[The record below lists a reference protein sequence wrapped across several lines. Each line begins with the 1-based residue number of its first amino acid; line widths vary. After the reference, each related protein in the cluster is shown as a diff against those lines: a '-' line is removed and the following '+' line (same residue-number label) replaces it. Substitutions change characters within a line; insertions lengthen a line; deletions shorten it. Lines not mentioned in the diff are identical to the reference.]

1 MTKYETPKE
10 IISIIGS
17 SCFTP
22 IAELVDHWVASGPT
36 VRRDSVGTQF
46 YADGYAVAII
56 VLLVAALESFVARDR
71 HFSKKQP
78 SEKHVAVPEYMKE
91 IYRYRGYK
99 RLSELFVVRDSIIH
113 SHVWLIKYALPKRG
127 GRRFISAT
135 RKDWSGNSR
144 LKQRLNPK
152 TYRTKLLRFNAI
164 PSRIDATDAVK
175 AFKIVFA
182 ALRFLK
188 GEVQI
193 PSCCLVDPYSIK
205 GNLSPLSHYLNVSR
219 MRSNYPSR

>member
-17 SCFTP
+17 SYFKP

-46 YADGYAVAII
+46 YADGYAVAVI

-78 SEKHVAVPEYMKE
+78 SERHVAVPEYMKE

-127 GRRFISAT
+127 GRRFISAM
-135 RKDWSGNSR
+135 RKDWSGNKR

-152 TYRTKLLRFNAI
+152 TYRTKLLRFNTI
-164 PSRIDATDAVK
+164 PSRIDGTDVVK
-175 AFKIVFA
+175 AFKIVIA
-182 ALRFLK
+182 ALCFLERR
-188 GEVQI
+188 GANPVLLLGGSVQYQGQLI
-193 PSCCLVDPYSIK
+193 SFESLPEHLA
-205 GNLSPLSHYLNVSR
+205 HAF
-219 MRSNYPSR
+219 

>member
-1 MTKYETPKE
+1 MTKSETHQE

-17 SCFTP
+17 QYFTP
-22 IAELVDHWVASGPT
+22 IAELVDRWVACPT

-46 YADGYAVAII
+46 YAGGYAVAVI

-78 SEKHVAVPEYMKE
+78 SERHVAVPEYMKE

-113 SHVWLIKYALPKRG
+113 SHVWIIRYALSKRG

-135 RKDWSGNSR
+135 CKDWSGNNR
-144 LKQRLNPK
+144 LKQRLDPK

-164 PSRIDATDAVK
+164 PSRIDGTDVVK
-175 AFKIVFA
+175 IFKVVFA
-182 ALRFLK
+182 AFRFLERR
-188 GEVQI
+188 GANPVPLLASSVQHQGHLI
-193 PSCCLVDPYSIK
+193 SFESLPERLAHV
-205 GNLSPLSHYLNVSR
+205 L
-219 MRSNYPSR
+219 

>member
-1 MTKYETPKE
+1 MTESESHQE

-17 SCFTP
+17 QYFTP
-22 IAELVDHWVASGPT
+22 IAELVDRWVASCPT
-36 VRRDSVGTQF
+36 ERRDSVGTQF
-46 YADGYAVAII
+46 YAGGYAVAVI

-78 SEKHVAVPEYMKE
+78 SERHVAVPEYMKE

-113 SHVWLIKYALPKRG
+113 SHVWLIKYGSSKRS

-164 PSRIDATDAVK
+164 PSRIDGTDVVK
-175 AFKIVFA
+175 TFKVVFA
-182 ALRFLK
+182 TLRFLERR
-188 GEVQI
+188 GANPVFLLASSI
-193 PSCCLVDPYSIK
+193 PHQGRLISFESLPERLAHV
-205 GNLSPLSHYLNVSR
+205 L
-219 MRSNYPSR
+219 

>member
-17 SCFTP
+17 SYFTP

-46 YADGYAVAII
+46 YADGHAVAII

-144 LKQRLNPK
+144 LKQRLTPK

-182 ALRFLK
+182 ALRFLERR
-188 GEVQI
+188 GANPVLLLGGSVQYQGQLI
-193 PSCCLVDPYSIK
+193 SFESLPERLAHA
-205 GNLSPLSHYLNVSR
+205 L
-219 MRSNYPSR
+219 